1 MNTKKKKK
9 HTPTDTF
16 QELSV
21 ATSEKNCHIGN
32 QNVIIDKEDHLKKI
46 LDSYVKLKV
55 NAKVQ
60 SHSVFSKNLIKDS

>member
-1 MNTKKKKK
+1 M
-9 HTPTDTF
+9 
-16 QELSV
+16 
-21 ATSEKNCHIGN
+21 ATSEKNCYIGN

-60 SHSVFSKNLIKDS
+60 SHSVFSKNLIKGS